1 MYQTVFVQSIISE
14 DLAFTGYS
22 QKTLLP
28 FSTNQCSFCGTP
40 FNCYCPK
47 SPHPNYYRTVL
58 DTWISAPIPTLS
70 SVVGFKNYM
79 FPKKLPEWSLS
90 IGCLKRKLSY
100 FWMSGNVV
108 VCGMFPIN
116 MTRSSMNPGYL
127 DRIASVGSYL
137 KYRGAATDTH

>member
-14 DLAFTGYS
+14 DLAFTGSS

-28 FSTNQCSFCGTP
+28 FSTDQCIFCGTQ

-58 DTWISAPIPTLS
+58 DTWISAPIPTLL

-79 FPKKLPEWSLS
+79 FPKKLPESFQLQEYQTDMLN
-90 IGCLKRKLSY
+90 CKLNSTNGGTVSNSAETNY
-100 FWMSGNVV
+100 FIVFLFQRALVMS
-108 VCGMFPIN
+108 
-116 MTRSSMNPGYL
+116 
-127 DRIASVGSYL
+127 
-137 KYRGAATDTH
+137 K